1 MRGAGMLPRRAGTL
15 HGEHEFKRLVFE
27 CRDCRASL
35 APLDAEPGLG
45 KGRTHTAG
53 VRRAAAY
60 EAARGS
66 FADASAALAEHHGI
80 AVSPAEAGAI
90 AHEEGARIAAATQ
103 ARERAWADGALAPEL
118 SPECLVIQA
127 DATAVLT
134 RKGQE
139 HKMACVVRTF
149 DLAEPGGDERPRLS
163 HSLFAAT
170 AADGALAEG
179 GDLFD
184 RVLALARR
192 AGVDAARRVV
202 FIGDGARPLWLMCE
216 QLFPDAVQIQDL
228 WHVLEHLSGAAAAAA
243 KSKQEADALRTQW
256 GDDLKEGRIDAVLGE
271 LRAHRNRLR
280 APEARETLRKAAD
293 YIEAGR
299 HRMDYPRHIRE
310 GLPIGSGPIEAAC
323 KHVVKERFGIT
334 GARWPRADI
343 GDVLALRAALANN
356 EWDRH
361 WTAPPQAKAA

>member
-1 MRGAGMLPRRAGTL
+1 MLPREAGTL
-15 HGEHEFKRLVFE
+15 QGPHSFRRLVFE
-27 CRDCRASL
+27 CRECRKSL
-35 APLDAEPGLG
+35 APLDAELGLG

-80 AVSPAEAGAI
+80 AVSPAEADAI

-118 SPECLVIQA
+118 SPECLIIQA

-134 RKGQE
+134 RKGEE
-139 HKMACVVRTF
+139 HKMVCVARTF
-149 DLAEPGGDERPRLS
+149 DLAARAEPGGDERPRLS

-202 FIGDGARPLWLMCE
+202 FMGDGARPLWLMCE
-216 QLFPDAVQIQDL
+216 QLFPEALQIQDL
-228 WHVLEHLSGAAAAAA
+228 WHVLEYLSGAAAAAT
-243 KSKQEADALRTQW
+243 KSKQEADALRAQW
-256 GDDLKEGRIDAVLGE
+256 GDDLKEGRLDEILGG

-280 APEARETLRKAAD
+280 APEARETLRKAAE
-293 YIEAGR
+293 YLENGR
-299 HRMDYPRHIRE
+299 HRMDYPRYIKE

-334 GARWPRADI
+334 GARWSRADI
-343 GDVLALRAALANN
+343 GDVLALRVALANN
-356 EWDRH
+356 EWALH
-361 WTAPPQAKAA
+361 WTAPAQVKAA